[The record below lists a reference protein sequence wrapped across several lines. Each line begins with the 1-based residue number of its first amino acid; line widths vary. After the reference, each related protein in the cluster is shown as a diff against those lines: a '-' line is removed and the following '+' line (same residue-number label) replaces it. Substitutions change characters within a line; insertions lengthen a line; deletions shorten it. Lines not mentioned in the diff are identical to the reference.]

1 MTRREEQ
8 DIKRSP
14 MTVAEA
20 LRTLDRETRFK
31 VKAEIYAK
39 YEDPVKGEIEYRQ
52 RKAEAIEIA
61 CECMRQVISMDDD
74 GR

>member
-14 MTVAEA
+14 MTAAEA
-20 LRTLDRETRFK
+20 LRTLDRDTRFK

-39 YEDPVKGEIEYRQ
+39 YEDPVKGEIEYRK
-52 RKAEAIEIA
+52 RKAEAMEIA
-61 CECMRQVISMDDD
+61 CECIRQIIGMEDD